1 LVFVV
6 EIKKRALKSIELLDI
21 KRKQSL
27 RETIDVLKDDP
38 VPFRRMDVIKLR
50 GHDNV
55 YRVRMGELRLVY
67 GVQWDERKILIHYV
81 EHRGNVYSTL

>member
-1 LVFVV
+1 MVFVV

-27 RETIDVLKDDP
+27 REIIDVLKDDP

-50 GHDNV
+50 GHEDC
-55 YRVRMGELRLVY
+55 
-67 GVQWDERKILIHYV
+67 
-81 EHRGNVYSTL
+81 STANRTL